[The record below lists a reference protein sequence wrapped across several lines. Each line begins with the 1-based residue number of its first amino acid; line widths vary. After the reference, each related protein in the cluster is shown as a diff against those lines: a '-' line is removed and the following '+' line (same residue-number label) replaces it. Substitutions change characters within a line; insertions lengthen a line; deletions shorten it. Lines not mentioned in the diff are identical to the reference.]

1 MSGPDG
7 FDQLRAMRDGAQ
19 EVTRDEPPPLD
30 DAGGPDAP
38 EDTDPELPAACPVV
52 PLGVNNDLCY
62 YLDQLGQLR
71 ALKAKDHSRL
81 NVQSLFGRRSDL
93 LYDFWPR
100 KTQDKATQAWHTTG
114 WKPEL
119 AAENL
124 MGAAAVKGV
133 WSPQERVR
141 GAGAWSGRDGEL
153 ILHVGDRL
161 MIVPAGEKPK
171 PGRWWIERDPGLV
184 GNMVYPTAAA
194 AMRPHLE
201 PQPMAGGKNSPADE
215 ALSIFK
221 TWNWRRKDIDPYLLL
236 GWIGNAMLGGAC
248 NWRALAWTTGGFGT
262 GKSSLQK
269 AVQWTL
275 GENGVLQASDA
286 TAAAVR
292 QIVKHASLPVAL
304 DETEAEEDNRKM
316 NQLIKLARDA
326 ASGSLAI
333 RGGQDH
339 EAAQFTVR
347 SCFLFTSI
355 LIPPLLPQDRS
366 RMAILE
372 LDQLEADQV
381 APTVTPRRMG
391 EIGAK
396 LLRRLVDNWHRM
408 PATIEAY
415 RNAMGRAGHSARG
428 QDVFGTLLSM
438 ADLLLY
444 DHEPDSDSLEA
455 WQQKLQ
461 ADTLAELES
470 DLTDEKSCLGYL
482 LSTMLEA
489 PHDRMRYP
497 IGRWIGRVAGREDG
511 LEAKQRDY
519 ANKTLQEVGLKI
531 VQVEGEPW
539 LAVANVHRGLAKLF
553 EGTQWGSR
561 PGAQGV
567 WVQSLRRLPHKV
579 PAKALWFGCTSKATL
594 LPLHI
599 CLPAGG
605 SPPNDNGSA
614 AGPSLV
620 LGGDDVYEVV
630 EARGRRAADA
640 DRTDAGGDPDPD
652 PGAR

>member
-7 FDQLRAMRDGAQ
+7 IDQLRSMHDNAEEITREAPPADNEGAPG
-19 EVTRDEPPPLD
+19 EPK
-30 DAGGPDAP
+30 AK
-38 EDTDPELPAACPVV
+38 DPELPPTCPVV
-52 PLGVNNDLCY
+52 PLGVSNELFF

-71 ALKAKDHSRL
+71 VLKAKDHSRL
-81 NVQSLFGRRSDL
+81 NVQSLFGRRTEL

-100 KTQDKATQAWHTTG
+100 KKFDEDENKWYVTG

-124 MGAAAVKGV
+124 MATAAVCGV

-141 GAGAWSGRDGEL
+141 GAGAWAGPDGEL
-153 ILHVGDRL
+153 ILHAGDRL
-161 MIVPAGEKPK
+161 IIVPADGKPA
-171 PGRWWIERDPGLV
+171 PGRWWQERDPGLV
-184 GNMVYPTAAA
+184 GKMVYPTASPSL
-194 AMRPHLE
+194 RPHPE
-201 PQPMAGGKNSPADE
+201 PQPMAGGKKSPADE
-215 ALSIFK
+215 VLDIFK

-236 GWIGNAMLGGAC
+236 GWIGNAMAGGASP
-248 NWRALAWTTGGFGT
+248 WRALAWTTGGFGT

-269 AVQWTL
+269 AVQWIF
-275 GENGVLQASDA
+275 GDNGMLQTSDA

-292 QIVKHASLPVAL
+292 QILKHASLPVAI
-304 DETEAEEDNRKM
+304 DEAEAEEDNRKM
-316 NQLIKLARDA
+316 GQLIKLARDA

-372 LDQLEADQV
+372 LDQLKTDQ
-381 APTVTPRRMG
+381 APPVVTPRRMG
-391 EIGAK
+391 DLGAK
-396 LLRRLVDNWHRM
+396 LLRRLVDNWHRA

-415 RNAMGRAGHSARG
+415 RAAMGQAGHSARG
-428 QDVFGTLLSM
+428 QDVFGTLLAM

-455 WQQKLQ
+455 WQKKLQ
-461 ADTLAELES
+461 ASTLAEIES

-482 LSTMLEA
+482 LSTVLEN
-489 PHDRMRYP
+489 PHDRQRYP
-497 IGRWIGRVAGREDG
+497 IGRWIGRVAGKEDG
-511 LEAKQRDY
+511 LDADRREN
-519 ANKTLQEVGLKI
+519 ANKILQEVGLKI
-531 VQVEGEPW
+531 VQVEGDPW

-553 EGTQWGSR
+553 EGTQWGAR

-567 WVQSLRRLPHKV
+567 WVQSLRRLPHRV
-579 PAKALWFGCTSKATL
+579 PTKALWFGCTSKATL
-594 LPLHI
+594 LPLSV

-605 SPPNDNGSA
+605 SPPNQDGSA
-614 AGPSLV
+614 AGSSPA
-620 LGGDDVYEVV
+620 LGAAQVYEVV
-630 EARGRRAADA
+630 EARDRSAADA
-640 DRTDAGGDPDPD
+640 ARSDAGDRPD
-652 PGAR
+652 PGPGAL